1 MSRNGEGNGDVEI
14 DIARLIAAV
23 WRRRAA
29 VISLVVLVCVITLSV
44 LSMIPSRYRAET
56 RILIETRD
64 TIAVRSAPLDGVENQ
79 YLDQEGVASQVEIM
93 RSTDLIRAVAERLDL
108 TSHPE
113 FSAAASPSLIS
124 RVMIILGLEQDP
136 SDAPPG
142 ERLVEL
148 FREHLKIYQVAS
160 SRVIVV
166 QFWSVDRELSAQ
178 VANAIADAYLEIQSG
193 AKQVSNA
200 DASAWLEPEI
210 QQLGDRVREA
220 EAKVARYR
228 ADADLLLV
236 DGNET
241 LVTQQLSDI
250 TSELATVRAE
260 RANAQARAETV
271 RNAIERGQS
280 TDAFSNVI
288 ESEQILRLQ
297 DRRASVQSDLADLS
311 TTLLDRHPRMRA
323 LRSQLEDIDRQIR
336 SETTRVLS
344 SLENEA
350 EVARVRERELVS
362 QLDELKQTSAQA
374 GDREVELRALER
386 EAAAQRQLLESYLS
400 RYREANSRMNPA
412 SLPADARVISRALVP
427 SEPYFPKT
435 IATVIMAGLATLMLA
450 SMVIMLREL
459 FAGEGLRGESSA
471 KPLGKEE
478 QYEPEIG
485 EKVVDGPATDMDLT
499 EDTDNAVA
507 EERRATPD
515 AAVNEPEEDRTFET
529 KTLSVRNSWPE
540 TMPAPEPQPAIAT
553 AAPADAGGQ
562 LEKADMEKRNG
573 GYSVSGVAGHL
584 RRTGAPVAVII
595 SPEGDRGSTT
605 SVMLA
610 RMLANDGQQALLVD
624 MTGSACPTRMMTMQ
638 NDLQGVTN
646 VLVGECSLSEAVHGD
661 RLSAAHIMPQGTADP
676 VQAMSHSSQLPHIVE
691 ALSQVYD
698 IVVIEC
704 GPTDSRGVRRLL
716 GDENI
721 ELIMSVVHP
730 EEDLMTEILTDFHSH
745 GFDNFVVMSPG
756 VGAPPERPDRSAA

>member
-1 MSRNGEGNGDVEI
+1 MSRNGERNGDVEI
-14 DIARLIAAV
+14 DIARLVAAV

-44 LSMIPSRYRAET
+44 LSMVPSRYRAET

-64 TIAVRSAPLDGVENQ
+64 TIAVRSAPLDGVDNQ

-108 TSHPE
+108 PSHPE
-113 FSAAASPSLIS
+113 FSAAASPSLVS
-124 RVMIILGLEQDP
+124 RIMIIAGLEPDP

-148 FREHLKIYQVAS
+148 FREHLKIYQVAN

-166 QFWSVDRELSAQ
+166 QFWSVDRQLSAQ
-178 VANAIADAYLEIQSG
+178 VANAIADVYLEIQSG

-228 ADADLLLV
+228 AEADLLLV

-260 RANAQARAETV
+260 RANAQARAATV
-271 RNAIERGQS
+271 RSAIERGQS

-288 ESEQILRLQ
+288 ESGQIQRLQ
-297 DRRASVQSDLADLS
+297 DRKASVQSDLADLS
-311 TTLLDRHPRMRA
+311 TTLLDRHPRMRS

-336 SETTRVLS
+336 SETTRVLD

-350 EVARVRERELVS
+350 EVARVRERELAS

-374 GDREVELRALER
+374 GDKEVELRALER

-400 RYREANSRMNPA
+400 RYREANSRMDPA
-412 SLPADARVISRALVP
+412 SLPADARIISRALVP

-435 IATVIMAGLATLMLA
+435 MATVVMAGLATLLLA

-459 FAGEGLRGESSA
+459 FAGEGVRGASSA
-471 KPLGKEE
+471 RPREEE
-478 QYEPEIG
+478 Q
-485 EKVVDGPATDMDLT
+485 A
-499 EDTDNAVA
+499 
-507 EERRATPD
+507 
-515 AAVNEPEEDRTFET
+515 EPEEAQTVLSGYEPDADTAEDAHDAVVESQKDT
-529 KTLSVRNSWPE
+529 PDPVINAPVNDPASEDEVDVAPTTLPDVQPVMAAAAVASARDSLASV
-540 TMPAPEPQPAIAT
+540 
-553 AAPADAGGQ
+553 DV
-562 LEKADMEKRNG
+562 EKRDG

-584 RRTGAPVAVII
+584 RRSGTPVAVIV

-646 VLVGECSLSEAVHGD
+646 VLAGECSLSEAVHGD

-704 GPTDSRGVRRLL
+704 GPANSRGVRRLL

-730 EEDLMTEILTDFHSH
+730 DEDLMTEILTDFHSH